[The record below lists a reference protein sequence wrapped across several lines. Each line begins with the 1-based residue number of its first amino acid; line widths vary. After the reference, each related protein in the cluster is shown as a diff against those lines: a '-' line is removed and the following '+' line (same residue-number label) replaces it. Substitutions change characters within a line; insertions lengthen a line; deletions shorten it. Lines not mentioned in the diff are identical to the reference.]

1 MSLARLP
8 LPDPGQADLR
18 SPARFLVWTARRQW
32 RTLSLGVLW
41 GSLWMLAQGAVPA
54 ALGIAVGAA
63 ADGDVRLSAL
73 SALAVLVLGVIQ
85 SAAGVLRHRMAVTN
99 WITAASR
106 TQQLVV
112 RHSTHLGASLSRE
125 VATGEVVAVT
135 SSDVEK
141 IGTAF
146 DVLARLAGAV
156 VAFVAV
162 AIVLLRTS
170 TVLGVLVLV
179 GAPVLAAAVGPLLG
193 PLERRESAQRELL
206 GKSSALASDTVAGLR
221 VLRGIGGEDLFI
233 QRFRESSQLVRTAAV
248 AVARVRSLLESLQVA
263 LPGALV
269 VAITWLGAHQVLAG
283 ELGVGQL
290 VAFYGYTAFL
300 VLPLRTFTE
309 AAQRWTSAFVA
320 ARRVVR
326 LLGVERPDEQA
337 EVGPRAMPSP
347 VGAVLHD
354 PMSGLRVEPGTLT
367 AVMSPDPQ
375 EVDAIALRL
384 GGYGPAGGHVTW
396 GGVPLGDLDRGEVR
410 SAILVQDKD
419 PTLLSG
425 TLAELFDVPASGRV
439 TLTDAVRT
447 AAAEDVLQ
455 AVVDADPFAD
465 ATRAA
470 RITER
475 GRSLSGGQRQ
485 RLALVRSLLVDPP
498 VLVLDEP
505 TSAVDAHT
513 EARIADALWA
523 ARAGRTTVVLSS
535 SPLVLDR
542 CDEVVF
548 VRDGRVRARGPHRR
562 LLREDP
568 GYRAAVTR
576 EEVDVR

>member
-146 DVLARLAGAV
+146 DVLARLAGAM

-206 GKSSALASDTVAGLR
+206 GRSSALASDTVAGLR

-337 EVGPRAMPSP
+337 EVAPRAMPSP

-513 EARIADALWA
+513 EARIADALRA